1 MDLDDI
7 DAALDA
13 IPLETWEPTPSHRRA
28 RTERRRAEC
37 EALFGLKA
45 PTSAL
50 TAMATSAVI
59 VRALTAP
66 HADTRRLE
74 RAMVAVEA
82 HERELGSG
90 AKARF
95 ADVGTGMRMRYRE
108 YGGDDRVVLVLHDV
122 GECGDVYCGIA
133 KSLSERGYRAYTI
146 DLRGHGETTWS
157 REKRYSP
164 SDLADD
170 IESFIIELDLYV
182 RPLTIV
188 GIGMG
193 GIVATMVENK
203 NPRLVASTVLVEC
216 SPLAP
221 IDAFAFHPLQ
231 AAAFEDA
238 VGAVHALLSPSIT
251 TSDVDPERRNLKHV
265 CLRALCTITR
275 GSRRDDGAE
284 ALWRWRMDPEFYCEY
299 DEDSVWR
306 SIETVSC
313 HFAVVYGEHSSRI
326 DARDAELIVKAASM
340 NAKSSR
346 AYVVAGASRFV
357 VEDAMADTR
366 DMIMYALMRAD
377 DDMLVKNKQA
387 RTPELLGIRPLPQ
400 YATLEEAMKALA
412 PRPVPTSAVVEEA
425 LRDARKDDECES
437 DDDTHRFNNRTKLIQ
452 NDPEYFGF
460 VG

>member
-1 MDLDDI
+1 
-7 DAALDA
+7 
-13 IPLETWEPTPSHRRA
+13 
-28 RTERRRAEC
+28 
-37 EALFGLKA
+37 
-45 PTSAL
+45 
-50 TAMATSAVI
+50 
-59 VRALTAP
+59 
-66 HADTRRLE
+66 
-74 RAMVAVEA
+74 
-82 HERELGSG
+82 
-90 AKARF
+90 
-95 ADVGTGMRMRYRE
+95 
-108 YGGDDRVVLVLHDV
+108 
-122 GECGDVYCGIA
+122 
-133 KSLSERGYRAYTI
+133 
-146 DLRGHGETTWS
+146 
-157 REKRYSP
+157 
-164 SDLADD
+164 
-170 IESFIIELDLYV
+170 
-182 RPLTIV
+182 
-188 GIGMG
+188 
-193 GIVATMVENK
+193 
-203 NPRLVASTVLVEC
+203 
-216 SPLAP
+216 
-221 IDAFAFHPLQ
+221 
-231 AAAFEDA
+231 
-238 VGAVHALLSPSIT
+238 
-251 TSDVDPERRNLKHV
+251 
-265 CLRALCTITR
+265 
-275 GSRRDDGAE
+275 
-284 ALWRWRMDPEFYCEY
+284 MDPEFYCEY